1 MRCYLMLTL
10 LTILAP
16 LTINASANDA
26 TKKSNNE
33 LLLDEQRDAEARRQ
47 QELKSR
53 LDALQQQESTIRNIS
68 DKQADYIEKLKAQID
83 ALQAEG
89 AENQ

>member
-26 TKKSNNE
+26 MKKSNNE

>member
-1 MRCYLMLTL
+1 MLTL
-10 LTILAP
+10 LTILTP
-16 LTINASANDA
+16 LAMNASANDA
-26 TKKSNNE
+26 INNGNNA

-53 LDALQQQESTIRNIS
+53 LDALQQQESTMRKLS

>member
-10 LTILAP
+10 LTILTP
-16 LTINASANDA
+16 LAMNASANDA
-26 TKKSNNE
+26 INNGNNA

-53 LDALQQQESTIRNIS
+53 LDALQQQESTMRKLS